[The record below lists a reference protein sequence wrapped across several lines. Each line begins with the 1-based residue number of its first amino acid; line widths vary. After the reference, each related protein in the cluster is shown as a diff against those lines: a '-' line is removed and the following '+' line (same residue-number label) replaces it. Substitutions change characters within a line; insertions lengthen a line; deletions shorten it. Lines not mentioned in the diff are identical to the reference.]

1 MACFGS
7 KTLRRKELRSNT
19 SLDMGEEEKL
29 SRRRGKKDN
38 KNKKPRKGPLNLAE
52 DFSSK
57 QEGIKKNKS
66 KKQSRGHS
74 NAVKDGPPENSSKV
88 ACKSVKTKESSKHHY
103 PSEPK
108 APTLRKKVDPETAKY
123 FSEITNLFQNGGID
137 LEERSA
143 ICGNALEE
151 TRGKEV
157 ELATDMIISHTLQNL
172 LQGCELD
179 QLCGFLQNCA
189 KEFPAIAMDK
199 FGSHVAETALKSVAT
214 HLQDEGSY
222 SYIEETLTKLCQVV
236 VLDAVSVMCSRYGSH
251 VLRSLLCLCKGVPLD
266 SLEEFHVTKS
276 SAVLAERLNCR
287 PAQPSG
293 NNSKNFQHG
302 FAVTFKYLIREML
315 NHAKDEIATLRVNKY
330 SSLVLQ
336 SALKLLVGDDQE
348 LLHAILILLGCYE
361 ENIAQENFID
371 SARKQEIMALLEDT
385 SCSHLLEVIIEVAP
399 QILYNELLTKV
410 FKGSLL
416 QISSHRCG
424 NFVVQAL
431 VSSTKTSDQMDL
443 IWEEL
448 GPKFKEL
455 LEVGKAGVIASI
467 LAACQ
472 RLQTHAHECCQ
483 ALASAV
489 SSDSEYPSCIIPH
502 MLFLESYFRDKSCW
516 KWPLDGKMHVLGC
529 LMLQTIFRYP
539 SQLIGPYISSI
550 TSMEAEHIFQT
561 AKDAGGARVLEV
573 FLCSDATAKQKLKV
587 ITRLQDHYG
596 ELAMNPSSSFT
607 VEKCFNASSMS
618 LKEAIAGELHVVQA
632 ELSKTKHGPYLLK
645 KLDIDGFAKRPEQ
658 WKLHQASKESAYK
671 EFQATFG
678 SSSKSNEQ
686 NVPVHQ
692 SSQESSRKRHKGHGK
707 MDDNIGHGRISNA
720 GASSSAE
727 YPGLEISMA
736 KLGFPG
742 HKQGFKRKGYSD
754 ENDAKETL
762 SKKFIRNSIETS
774 FVRKSGKR
782 KSSATELADLAG
794 KETLSAR
801 EVQELFKPTTKT
813 ERQQSGM
820 ERTPFLKKQKR

>member
-1 MACFGS
+1 
-7 KTLRRKELRSNT
+7 
-19 SLDMGEEEKL
+19 MGEEEKL
-29 SRRRGKKDN
+29 SRRRGKKKD
-38 KNKKPRKGPLNLAE
+38 KNKKPRKGPFNVAE
-52 DFSSK
+52 DFSLK
-57 QEGIKKNKS
+57 QGRIKKSKS

-74 NAVKDGPPENSSKV
+74 NTVKNGPPENSSRV
-88 ACKSVKTKESSKHHY
+88 DRKSVKTMGSLKHHH

-123 FSEITNLFQNGGID
+123 FSEIANIFENGGVD

-157 ELATDMIISHTLQNL
+157 ELATDMIISYILQNL
-172 LQGCELD
+172 LQGCDSD

-222 SYIEETLTKLCQVV
+222 SYIEETLTKLCQMV
-236 VLDAVSVMCSRYGSH
+236 VLDAVNVMCSHYGSH

-287 PAQPSG
+287 PAQSSG
-293 NNSKNFQHG
+293 KNSKNFQHR
-302 FAVTFKYLIREML
+302 FAVAFKFLVRELL
-315 NHAKDEIATLRVNKY
+315 NHAKDEIANLRVDKY

-336 SALKLLVGDDQE
+336 ACVPSHDSALKLSVGDDQE
-348 LLHAILILLGCYE
+348 LLHAILIVLGCYE
-361 ENIAQENFID
+361 ENIAQENIID
-371 SARKQEIMALLEDT
+371 CARKQEIMVLLEDT
-385 SCSHLLEVIIEVAP
+385 ASSHLLEVIVEVAP
-399 QILYNELLTKV
+399 EILYNELLTKV

-416 QISSHRCG
+416 KISSHHCG

-431 VSSTKTSDQMDL
+431 VSSTRTSDQMDL

-455 LEVGKAGVIASI
+455 LEVGKSGVIASI

-472 RLQTHAHECCQ
+472 RLQTHAYECCQ

-489 SSDSEYPSCIIPH
+489 SSDSESPSCMIPH

-516 KWPLDGKMHVLGC
+516 KWPLDGKMH
-529 LMLQTIFRYP
+529 
-539 SQLIGPYISSI
+539 QLIRPYISSI
-550 TSMEAEHIFQT
+550 TCMEADHIFQT

-587 ITRLQDHYG
+587 IT
-596 ELAMNPSSSFT
+596 SSFT
-607 VEKCFNASSMS
+607 VEKCFNAGSMS
-618 LKEAIAGELHVVQA
+618 LKEAIAGELQAVQA

-686 NVPVHQ
+686 NVPAHQ
-692 SSQESSRKRHKGHGK
+692 SSQGSSKKRRKGHGT
-707 MDDNIGHGRISNA
+707 MDDNINHGHNSNA
-720 GASSSAE
+720 VASSSAE
-727 YPGLEISMA
+727 FAGLEISMA

-742 HKQGFKRKGYSD
+742 RMQGFKRKGYSD

-762 SKKFIRNSIETS
+762 SKKFIRNSTKTS
-774 FVRKSGKR
+774 FVRKSEKR

-794 KETLSAR
+794 KEKLSAR
-801 EVQELFKPTTKT
+801 EVQELYKPTTKT
-813 ERQQSGM
+813 EKQQSGM
-820 ERTPFLKKQKR
+820 ERTPFPKRQKR

>member
-1 MACFGS
+1 
-7 KTLRRKELRSNT
+7 
-19 SLDMGEEEKL
+19 MGEEEEL
-29 SRRRGKKDN
+29 SRRRGKKRD
-38 KNKKPRKGPLNLAE
+38 KNKKPRKGPLNVAE

-57 QEGIKKNKS
+57 QGGIKKNKS

-74 NAVKDGPPENSSKV
+74 NAVKDGSPKNSSRV
-88 ACKSVKTKESSKHHY
+88 ACKSVKTKGSLKHHY

-108 APTLRKKVDPETAKY
+108 APTLRFEKKVDPETAKY
-123 FSEITNLFQNGGID
+123 FSEIANLFENGGVD
-137 LEERSA
+137 LEEHSA

-172 LQGCELD
+172 LQGCDSD

-214 HLQDEGSY
+214 HLLDEGSY
-222 SYIEETLTKLCQVV
+222 SYIEETLTKLCQMV
-236 VLDAVSVMCSRYGSH
+236 VLDAVNVMCSHCGSH

-276 SAVLAERLNCR
+276 SAVLAERLNCG
-287 PAQPSG
+287 PAQSSG
-293 NNSKNFQHG
+293 KNSKNFQHG
-302 FAVTFKYLIREML
+302 FAVTFKFLVRELL
-315 NHAKDEIATLRVNKY
+315 NHAKDEIATLRLNKY

-336 SALKLLVGDDQE
+336 SALKLSVGDDQE
-348 LLHAILILLGCYE
+348 LLHAILIVLGCYE
-361 ENIAQENFID
+361 ENIAQENIID
-371 SARKQEIMALLEDT
+371 SARKQEIIVLLEDT
-385 SCSHLLEVIIEVAP
+385 ASSHLLEVIVEVAP
-399 QILYNELLTKV
+399 EILYNELLTKV

-416 QISSHRCG
+416 KISSHHCG

-431 VSSTKTSDQMDL
+431 VSSTRTSDQMDL

-455 LEVGKAGVIASI
+455 FEVGKSGVIASI

-489 SSDSEYPSCIIPH
+489 SSDAESPSCIIPH

-539 SQLIGPYISSI
+539 SQHIRPYISSI
-550 TSMEAEHIFQT
+550 TSMEADHIFQT

-573 FLCSDATAKQKLKV
+573 FLCSDATAKQKLNV
-587 ITRLQDHYG
+587 ITRLQDRYG

-607 VEKCFNASSMS
+607 VEKCFNASSMP
-618 LKEAIAGELHVVQA
+618 LKEAIAGELQAVQA

-645 KLDIDGFAKRPEQ
+645 KLDIDGFAKRPQQ

-671 EFQATFG
+671 EFQAAFG
-678 SSSKSNEQ
+678 SSSKLNEQ
-686 NVPVHQ
+686 KVPVYQ
-692 SSQESSRKRHKGHGK
+692 SSQESSKKRRKGHGH
-707 MDDNIGHGRISNA
+707 NSNA
-720 GASSSAE
+720 VASSSTE
-727 YPGLEISMA
+727 FPGLEISMA

-742 HKQGFKRKGYSD
+742 HTQGFKRKGYSD
-754 ENDAKETL
+754 ENDAEETP
-762 SKKFIRNSIETS
+762 SKKFIRNSIKTS

-794 KETLSAR
+794 KEKLSAR

-813 ERQQSGM
+813 EKQQSGM
-820 ERTPFLKKQKR
+820 ERTPFLKRRKR